1 MKNWWQKSVV
11 YEIYVRSFKDTN
23 HDGIGDINGI
33 TEQLDYL
40 MDMISQTTMR

>member
-23 HDGIGDINGI
+23 HDGIGDIMI
-33 TEQLDYL
+33 